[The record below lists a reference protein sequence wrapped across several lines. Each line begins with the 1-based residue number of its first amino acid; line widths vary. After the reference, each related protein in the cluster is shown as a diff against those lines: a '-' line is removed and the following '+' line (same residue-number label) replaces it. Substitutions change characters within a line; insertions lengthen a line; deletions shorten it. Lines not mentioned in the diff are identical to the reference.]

1 MRLIAHEHL
10 ASPLVA
16 VAHHGNQV
24 GHGPTGNK
32 QPGLFSKKLGHSELQ
47 IWEKPTTATFQYLNR
62 PKKHGPFW
70 AGMVKEGDSHS
81 EGCEFNSRHW
91 VLDGH
96 FFTLVC
102 CQFCIVCFK
111 KNKNKRKRGRGWP
124 TFKRNIANSAT
135 KTYHKCVPLQKC
147 VILNVALFTCDRRIF
162 TEDVVSYFC
171 VEHRLSHLQR
181 RQRQSV
187 GP

>member
-1 MRLIAHEHL
+1 MSFATWAI
-10 ASPLVA
+10 PW
-16 VAHHGNQV
+16 NP
-24 GHGPTGNK
+24 PTEIKKKNGSRFGLCQRTTVRSKLSSKNK
-32 QPGLFSKKLGHSELQ
+32 QSLGWSPGLV
-47 IWEKPTTATFQYLNR
+47 
-62 PKKHGPFW
+62 
-70 AGMVKEGDSHS
+70 VKRGDSHS

-102 CQFCIVCFK
+102 SQFCIVCFK

-181 RQRQSV
+181 RHRQSV